1 MLFRSIGVSLRYDVA
16 PNIALKAQV
25 DQFKANDPEA
35 FVTPDA
41 ASQRKVSVFS
51 LGADFVF

>member
-1 MLFRSIGVSLRYDVA
+1 VSLRYDVA

-41 ASQRKVSVFS
+41 TSQRKVSVFS